1 MARDGSARGGPRT
14 GSGRKS
20 KALLEKAAEGN
31 PGGRQLKIIDLPD
44 APSLEGVDV
53 PEPSEYLKTK
63 QKAIGVYDPV
73 SIYRKTWVWLRQCG
87 CEQLI
92 SQQLIEQY
100 AMSVSRLVQ
109 CEEAISEY
117 GFLSKHPTTGAAC
130 QSPFVAM
137 AQNYQKQVNTIWYQI
152 YQVVR
157 ENCTKDFSGSSP
169 QEDVMEMLLRSRK
182 G

>member
-1 MARDGSARGGPRT
+1 MAKDGSSRGGPRT

-100 AMSVSRLVQ
+100 APVGAVSRVSFGYRASPVLRR
-109 CEEAISEY
+109 CDSR
-117 GFLSKHPTTGAAC
+117 SPDDWAA
-130 QSPFVAM
+130 
-137 AQNYQKQVNTIWYQI
+137 
-152 YQVVR
+152 
-157 ENCTKDFSGSSP
+157 G
-169 QEDVMEMLLRSRK
+169 
-182 G
+182 